1 MKRFPAV
8 VFVLTAT
15 ASTQLG
21 SSLAKGLFA
30 VVTPLVAVWLRVGFA
45 ALLLVAVFRPSL
57 KGRTRQQWLAALGYG
72 AALSAMGLFF
82 YLAIAHIPIGMAV
95 TIEFLGPLGVALLSS
110 RRLVDLLWVGL
121 AMVGV
126 VLLGFSPAPLDLRG
140 VLFAALAGVCWG
152 SYILITPVVSRHWE
166 GFSGITIGFV
176 LGALFLVP
184 FAIGS
189 SMISDPSWILSP
201 QVWLLG
207 LALGV
212 LNSALPFAL
221 EMRALQR
228 MSLATFGIL
237 MSLEPA
243 AAAGIAL
250 LMLGERLGW
259 VEMMAMVCVV
269 IASIGSVRTSKVS
282 PH

>member
-8 VFVLTAT
+8 ILVLTAT

-21 SSLAKGLFA
+21 SSLAKGLFSA
-30 VVTPLVAVWLRVGFA
+30 VTPLVAVWLRVGFA
-45 ALLLVAVFRPSL
+45 ALLLVAVFQPSL
-57 KGRTRQQWLAALGYG
+57 RGRSKQQWLAALGYG
-72 AALSAMGLFF
+72 AALSAMGLSF

-152 SYILITPVVSRHWE
+152 SYILVTPVVARHWE

-189 SMISDPSWILSP
+189 SLNSDPSWVLNP

-207 LALGV
+207 LALGL

-269 IASIGSVRTSKVS
+269 IASIGSVRTSKLS